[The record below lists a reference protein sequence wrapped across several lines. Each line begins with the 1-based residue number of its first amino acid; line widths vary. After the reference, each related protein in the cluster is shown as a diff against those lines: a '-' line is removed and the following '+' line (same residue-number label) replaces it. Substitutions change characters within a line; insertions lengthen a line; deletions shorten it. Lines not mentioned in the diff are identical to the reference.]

1 MVRRRV
7 YCLRYPSTTLPD
19 THEEKTKFFFI
30 SSEQSP
36 KRYTDETAQ
45 TLIDTGFEPYL
56 LRKLRFQRDPIVKPE
71 HMPEAHRKYLHYN
84 KEEFEAWAVTIGPN
98 TEKVVHHFLTDGKE
112 AEQGYKS
119 CASLT
124 KLEKSYGAKRLE
136 DACERVLA
144 LASAPTIRNITLLIK
159 TKSTGKDTEKDTAA
173 SAQRETAS
181 HGITRG
187 AAYYSRGGQLHE

>member
-56 LRKLRFQRDPIVKPE
+56 LRKLRLIE
-71 HMPEAHRKYLHYN
+71 
-84 KEEFEAWAVTIGPN
+84 
-98 TEKVVHHFLTDGKE
+98 
-112 AEQGYKS
+112 
-119 CASLT
+119 
-124 KLEKSYGAKRLE
+124 
-136 DACERVLA
+136 
-144 LASAPTIRNITLLIK
+144 LASHSGRYQIKLNCPLPRKKQKRGCRTKTISCGSLSNRIFLIK
-159 TKSTGKDTEKDTAA
+159 LKGAVASSIAAAPSISFVSVNFKSALCRSSGRRRHYLPHVFRSSDILLPVH
-173 SAQRETAS
+173 QRLAVPVPA
-181 HGITRG
+181 G
-187 AAYYSRGGQLHE
+187 

>member
-56 LRKLRFQRDPIVKPE
+56 LRKLRYGRCQAVFQGKSKDFSYIPKKRVTVPLSKLQ
-71 HMPEAHRKYLHYN
+71 MLHFGEN
-84 KEEFEAWAVTIGPN
+84 AASERTVN
-98 TEKVVHHFLTDGKE
+98 VTEKLSVYEDNAQNNFGSRQ
-112 AEQGYKS
+112 EQGGS
-119 CASLT
+119 VE
-124 KLEKSYGAKRLE
+124 EKNRDKVPGRTGGLNERL
-136 DACERVLA
+136 V
-144 LASAPTIRNITLLIK
+144 IR
-159 TKSTGKDTEKDTAA
+159 
-173 SAQRETAS
+173 
-181 HGITRG
+181 
-187 AAYYSRGGQLHE
+187 

>member
-56 LRKLRFQRDPIVKPE
+56 LRKLRFGMFSITV
-71 HMPEAHRKYLHYN
+71 HKYVPGEENDADLLFSGDVISDEFYN
-84 KEEFEAWAVTIGPN
+84 METGQIEEF
-98 TEKVVHHFLTDGKE
+98 
-112 AEQGYKS
+112 
-119 CASLT
+119 
-124 KLEKSYGAKRLE
+124 
-136 DACERVLA
+136 
-144 LASAPTIRNITLLIK
+144 
-159 TKSTGKDTEKDTAA
+159 
-173 SAQRETAS
+173 
-181 HGITRG
+181 
-187 AAYYSRGGQLHE
+187 